1 MSARVTTSAN
11 VVLGLEALNA
21 YDGVRHYEELAIQ
34 IGTNSSFY
42 EKSRTKLIKSC
53 LQRNPMH
60 PYWDVARYVKNFETG
75 LKIAWQHFLDGE
87 PTRHIRIEET
97 EAASHGTYDEEI
109 IANPPEGK
117 RQMHADQPNDEL

>member
-42 EKSRTKLIKSC
+42 EKSRTKLIESC

-75 LKIAWQHFLDGE
+75 LKIAWQHFLDGKS
-87 PTRHIRIEET
+87 TQHIRIEET
-97 EAASHGTYDEEI
+97 VKLGTYDEEI
-109 IANPPEGK
+109 FANPPEGK
-117 RQMHADQPNDEL
+117 GLMHSDQPNDEL

>member
-11 VVLGLEALNA
+11 IVLGLEALNA
-21 YDGVRHYEELAIQ
+21 YDGARHYEELAVQ

-42 EKSRTKLIKSC
+42 ERSRKKLIDSC

-75 LKIAWQHFLDGE
+75 LQVAWQHFLDGG
-87 PTRHIRIEET
+87 RLQHIRIEET
-97 EAASHGTYDEEI
+97 EAASRGTYDEEI
-109 IANPPEGK
+109 FANPPEGK
-117 RQMHADQPNDEL
+117 NSPRSEKPKDEL